1 MTKIG
6 VRRLSIEIDEFLNV
20 YEGRIGYVYPYD
32 EEPFYVQSNVQEKL
46 YNVELVDGSL
56 FASDNMESLYE
67 QGYPAETF
75 EYDADEYH
83 RLCEEFNASA
93 GQEHRPSFPT
103 KYECRVDA

>member
-6 VRRLSIEIDEFLNV
+6 VRRLSIEIDEFLNT
-20 YEGRIGYVYPYD
+20 YEGSIGYVYPYD
-32 EEPFYVQSNVQEKL
+32 KEPFYVQS
-46 YNVELVDGSL
+46 NVELVDGSL

-103 KYECRVDA
+103 KHECRVDA